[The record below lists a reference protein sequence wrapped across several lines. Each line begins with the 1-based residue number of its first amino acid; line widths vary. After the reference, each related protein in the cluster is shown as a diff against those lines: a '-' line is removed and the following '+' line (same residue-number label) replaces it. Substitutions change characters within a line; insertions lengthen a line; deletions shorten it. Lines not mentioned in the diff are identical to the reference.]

1 MDPNRTRSNPIHNY
15 QHPLSMEDGS
25 MSSSTASSSYP
36 PSTGAGGNVVVNMN
50 SFPTDSRDSGI
61 EGVGIADANNHVE
74 TRTAST
80 TIPITS
86 PSANYR
92 VTSPPRYAPRR
103 KNFFQRRCNLCI
115 QGCKWLPV
123 LFILA
128 VLSWGYYAFVIE
140 LCLSTLDIVIL
151 RVLLIIV
158 FNYLMA
164 MTLWSY
170 YQTIFTPPGAVPRE
184 FWITVQELE
193 AIDSETTEEG
203 RRVKYETIVHSRKL
217 PVYARTYTGGFRT
230 CEKCNL
236 IKPDRAHHCSVC
248 DACILKMDHHC
259 PWLVILDHFVLP
271 QYD

>member
-1 MDPNRTRSNPIHNY
+1 MDPSRTRNDPVNNH

-25 MSSSTASSSYP
+25 ISSSTASSSYP
-36 PSTGAGGNVVVNMN
+36 PSGNVVVNMN
-50 SFPTDSRDSGI
+50 SFPTGSRDSGI
-61 EGVGIADANNHVE
+61 EGIGLADANNHLE
-74 TRTAST
+74 SRKTST

-86 PSANYR
+86 PPTATYR

-140 LCLSTLDIVIL
+140 LCLLTLMDNFVIL
-151 RVLLIIV
+151 CVLLLV
-158 FNYLMA
+158 TFHYLIA

-170 YQTIFTPPGAVPRE
+170 YQTIFTPPGSVPRE
-184 FWITVQELE
+184 FWLTIQELE
-193 AIDSETTEEG
+193 AISNEPAEEG
-203 RRVKYETIVHSRKL
+203 RRAKYEAIVHSRRL

-259 PWLVILDHFVLP
+259 PWLVILLSSCCSVV
-271 QYD
+271 